1 MHWGLLIPIVA
12 ISSGPIGWIATTWIR
27 ARHGY
32 ALTNEKGEVQPHDVS
47 LAAHTDVRGLVA
59 ENERQ
64 RDEIA
69 ALHRRLQVL
78 ERIATDPAARIAAE
92 IDALRSSE
100 KA

>member
-1 MHWGLLIPIVA
+1 MQWGLLVPIVA
-12 ISSGPIGWIATTWIR
+12 VSAWPVCSIATTWIR

-32 ALTNEKGEVQPHDVS
+32 ALTNDKGEVQAHDIP
-47 LAAHTDVRGLVA
+47 LAAHGDVKGLVA

-69 ALHRRLQVL
+69 ALHQRLQVL
-78 ERIATDPAARIAAE
+78 ERIATDPGARISAE

-100 KA
+100 RA